1 MEPTYLSWSQSG
13 FYQESIRS
21 LSGVYQES
29 IHFIRSPSG
38 CVGECHLQSMGVSPD
53 LLWAALENP
62 KHMMELMRG
71 LSHKPSKD
79 KVMSQ
84 INEACAQLE
93 TEARLPPEKL
103 RLSQH
108 DELEAENREVEKQM
122 IQSARDGAVLQTFV
136 GKDQYFSTTPI
147 EQLEKSACW
156 EQVIVVCADSLL
168 VSLQDMFAHQ
178 VHTVC
183 ICSVIWAIR
192 FVEQFCVRGD
202 ILFAGPY
209 SKQAIVFCLLI
220 IHFMNCC
227 PQSDES
233 TYN

>member
-1 MEPTYLSWSQSG
+1 MDSIRSPHTCHGVNL
-13 FYQESIRS
+13 ESIWS

-93 TEARLPPEKL
+93 TKARLPPEKL

-122 IQSARDGAVLQTFV
+122 IRSACDGTVLQTFV
-136 GKDQYFSTTPI
+136 GQNQSFSTTPI
-147 EQLEKSACW
+147 EQLEKSAFY
-156 EQVIVVCADSLL
+156 EQVIVFVLILHYKFLCKTCLHIKSIQCVFTMLSQQNISLNNVAL
-168 VSLQDMFAHQ
+168 GTIS
-178 VHTVC
+178 
-183 ICSVIWAIR
+183 
-192 FVEQFCVRGD
+192 
-202 ILFAGPY
+202 
-209 SKQAIVFCLLI
+209 CLLDHI
-220 IHFMNCC
+220 
-227 PQSDES
+227 QSR
-233 TYN
+233 